1 MDCASK
7 SYYNAPTGVTQVGA
21 AEIAVME
28 VFPNPASD
36 NVSVAVSGINGG
48 NTTVEL
54 SDITG
59 KKISS
64 TTVEYNKAQ
73 LNVNNLASGVY
84 MISCYHNG
92 VKVGTTKLVKE

>member
-1 MDCASK
+1 M
-7 SYYNAPTGVTQVGA
+7 N
-21 AEIAVME
+21 
-28 VFPNPASD
+28 VFTNPASD
-36 NVSVAVSGINGG
+36 NVSVEVNGINGG

-59 KKISS
+59 KQIRS
-64 TTVEYNKAQ
+64 TVVTYNKAQ
-73 LNVNNLASGVY
+73 INVNNLASGVY